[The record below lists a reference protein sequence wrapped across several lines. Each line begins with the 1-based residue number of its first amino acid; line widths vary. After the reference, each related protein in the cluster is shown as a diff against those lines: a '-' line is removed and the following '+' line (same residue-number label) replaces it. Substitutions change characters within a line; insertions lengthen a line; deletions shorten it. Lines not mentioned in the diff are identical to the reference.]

1 MDITLAKIGIVCIIA
16 AIVGGTLK
24 AASIEFGT
32 LESTGRQLLLASFGI
47 ILIFIHWL
55 RERGEDTADQ
65 AQGEPPRLVMIV
77 GGILL
82 GVAFA
87 ALLSALYGSVKAG
100 ALSSIDIWSAS
111 RRAVV
116 DGHVVEFGAI
126 LGAVCGASW
135 SFLQRRMPGAAV
147 TMVILAGAV
156 LGWSVTRLNPD
167 GLRFETTAGIIRATA
182 FGAAAALIVVLVLR
196 RLRV

>member
-1 MDITLAKIGIVCIIA
+1 VDVTLAKLGIVCIIA

-32 LESTGRQLLLASFGI
+32 LESTGRQIALAAFGLV
-47 ILIFIHWL
+47 LIFTHWL
-55 RERGEDTADQ
+55 RERGEDTAGQ
-65 AQGEPPRLVMIV
+65 AKGDPPRLVMIV

-82 GVAFA
+82 GLTFA
-87 ALLSALYGSVKAG
+87 ALLSAIFGSVKAG

-111 RRAVV
+111 RRAIV
-116 DGHVVEFGAI
+116 DGHVVELGAI

-135 SFLQRRMPGAAV
+135 SFMQRRIPGAAV
-147 TMVILAGAV
+147 TMVIVAGAI
-156 LGWSVTRLNPD
+156 LGWSVTRLNPE
-167 GLRFETTAGIIRATA
+167 GLRFETTAGIFRATA

>member
-32 LESTGRQLLLASFGI
+32 LESTGRQILLASFGLV
-47 ILIFIHWL
+47 LIFIHWL
-55 RERGEDTADQ
+55 RERDEEKADE
-65 AQGEPPRLVMIV
+65 ARGEPPRLVMIV

-82 GVAFA
+82 GIAFG
-87 ALLSALYGSVKAG
+87 ALLSAIFGSVKAG

-116 DGHVVEFGAI
+116 DGHVVELGAI

-135 SFLQRRMPGAAV
+135 SFMQRRIPGAAV
-147 TMVILAGAV
+147 TMVIVAGAI

-167 GLRFETTAGIIRATA
+167 GLRFETTAGIVRATA
-182 FGAAAALIVVLVLR
+182 FGAAAALVVVLVLR
-196 RLRV
+196 RLRI